1 MVQCGESLGLE
12 SYLMQTGL
20 KVFQDPL
27 KQFTKFDKNLNG
39 ASQRIWNHLK
49 YGKLLEIQSISAT

>member
-1 MVQCGESLGLE
+1 
-12 SYLMQTGL
+12 MQTGL